1 MKRFLIAL
9 SVVALLAG
17 CTCSVNLGQGFGGG
31 KRVVCKGP
39 VEDRLLENL
48 SGFDKIRVSGQADLK
63 YVQTTDEYVRVKA
76 NAEVFDYLDFEVDD
90 ATLVIKTKDGV
101 QIKADEF
108 DVYVGSKVLKSLKV
122 SGAAD
127 VDLSH
132 INSAEDLTVSI
143 SGAGDCDMRDIKVPC
158 LTYSV
163 SGAGNLEAE
172 GLDVEK
178 LYVNISGAG
187 DVDLAGKAGYA
198 SLSVSGAGDID
209 ARRLDCPQIE
219 KKKSGVASIKT
230 K

>member
-9 SVVALLAG
+9 STVAVLAG

-39 VEDRLLENL
+39 VEDRLLDSL
-48 SGFDKIRVSGQADLK
+48 RGFNQIRVSGQADLK
-63 YVQTTDEYVRVKA
+63 YVQNSDEYVRVKA
-76 NAEVFDYLDFEVDD
+76 NAEVFDYLDFEVED

-127 VDLSH
+127 VDIAGVH
-132 INSAEDLTVSI
+132 SAEDLTVSI
-143 SGAGDCDMRDIKVPC
+143 SGAGDCKMKDIKVPC

-163 SGAGNLEAE
+163 SGAGDLDAE

-178 LYVNISGAG
+178 LYVSISGAG
-187 DVDLAGKAGYA
+187 DVDLAGKAGFA

-209 ARRLDCPQIE
+209 ARQLDCPQIE
-219 KKKSGVASIKT
+219 KHKSGAASIKT